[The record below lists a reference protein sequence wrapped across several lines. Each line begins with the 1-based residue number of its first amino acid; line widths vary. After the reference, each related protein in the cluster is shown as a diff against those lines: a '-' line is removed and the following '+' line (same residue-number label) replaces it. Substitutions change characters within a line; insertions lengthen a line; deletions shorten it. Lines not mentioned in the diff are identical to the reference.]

1 MAGDTRTRRLTAVAE
16 RLESLTHERDS
27 LVVELRARGMSLRAI
42 GALAR
47 ITHVGVLRILDRMG
61 ASK

>member
-1 MAGDTRTRRLTAVAE
+1 MAGDGRTRRLSTVAE
-16 RLESLTHERDS
+16 RLESLSLERDD

-47 ITHVGVLRILDRMG
+47 ISHVGVLRILDRMG